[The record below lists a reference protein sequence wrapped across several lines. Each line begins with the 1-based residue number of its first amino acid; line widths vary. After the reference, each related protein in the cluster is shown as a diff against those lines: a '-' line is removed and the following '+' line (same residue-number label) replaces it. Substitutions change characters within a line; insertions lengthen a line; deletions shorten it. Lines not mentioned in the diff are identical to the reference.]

1 MTNLTP
7 PSISIRSWLNFGWQ
21 CYKKTAWQSSFFSI
35 LLTLFAA
42 ILYYLTLSNKVD
54 LIIFPF
60 VAGFFI
66 VGPIIITGFQQ
77 VGSLLESKKTVSL
90 AHFFLIKSENKA
102 GIWFLIF
109 ILTVCY
115 LIWITDAL
123 VIYSLYF
130 GIEAL
135 PLDQQFFNNE
145 KLTESLFFYLLYSG
159 LMGLVCAIIGFTLG
173 VFSIPL
179 MIHKGCNFVTAVNLS
194 IQTVFQHKLL
204 MLKWATCLVFIVSL
218 TLTVFLPLL
227 PVVFPVLAYASYAVY
242 KDLLGSIDI
251 T

>member
-1 MTNLTP
+1 MTNPIP
-7 PSISIRSWLNFGWQ
+7 PLVSIKSWLKFGWQ
-21 CYKKTAWQSSFFSI
+21 CYKQTAWQSSLFSVV
-35 LLTLFAA
+35 LTLFAA
-42 ILYYLTLSNKVD
+42 LLYYLILSNKVD
-54 LIIFPF
+54 LIMFPF
-60 VAGFFI
+60 IAGFFI

-77 VGSLLESKKTVSL
+77 VAALLENGKSVSL

-135 PLDQQFFNNE
+135 PLDQQFFSDE

-159 LMGLVCAIIGFTLG
+159 FMGLVCAVIGFTLG

-179 MIHKGCNFVTAVNLS
+179 MIHKGCNFVSAVNLS
-194 IQTVFQHKLL
+194 IKTVFQHKLL
-204 MLKWATCLVFIVSL
+204 MLRWATCLVVIVSL
-218 TLTVFLPLL
+218 TLTLLLPLL
-227 PVVFPVLAYASYAVY
+227 PIIFPILAYASYAVY
-242 KDLLGSIDI
+242 RDLIDL
-251 T
+251 